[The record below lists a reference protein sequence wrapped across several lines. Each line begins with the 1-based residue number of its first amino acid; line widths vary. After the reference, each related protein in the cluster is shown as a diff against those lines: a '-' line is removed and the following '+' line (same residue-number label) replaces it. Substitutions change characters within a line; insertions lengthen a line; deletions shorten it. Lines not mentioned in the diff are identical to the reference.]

1 MILFN
6 AKRDGTVTTTP
17 DLVPQGSSMQ
27 DLVVVSE
34 FDYAYCAIK
43 LLPASGEYIEDI
55 PCTPIL
61 QRDFSTIF
69 TAALPPK
76 ATVVAGSVDYQLVFT
91 AADGTT
97 QTTLVGSF
105 TVPRGVPVSTPPTVG
120 DLSVKT
126 VGDLYAIMDNTYGL
140 FVGHERNIYQNT
152 ANIAALKKTIA
163 SAGYVTIPV
172 SEWNDGNP
180 TIATFT
186 LDGFGAGMTALLT
199 PVNPATQTAA
209 REARLSAYP
218 EVFVIDGDTQTV
230 EIIRANADKA
240 PEIPLRFAYL
250 ILKTEAT
257 TVPTVAILG
266 VDAYGEGGGTA
277 SGVDETAVKKII
289 NSLLGNVDNV
299 RQYSADNPPP
309 YPVTS
314 VNGKTGAVSLSIPSK
329 AADVGA
335 DPAGTASSKLTTHN
349 VDTASHQDLRL
360 ELQRLADRLN
370 AALNSTDTSLDD
382 LKEIVAYIKS
392 NKTLIDGITSSKVN
406 VTDIVNNLTTNTAN
420 VPLSAAQGVALKL
433 LIDSLE
439 EIVEGKVTA
448 EQVSADIA
456 NALKGYQPA
465 GDYLTPTAA
474 APIINTEVDK
484 VVTERKEEL
493 RGKDGKTPEAGVDY
507 PTVEQVDSYI
517 AAELAKRNQ
526 FVPIPA
532 ASVEDMTDTTK
543 IYYLTATGELYAY
556 APTQVVVGGYTNL
569 ADPTSSDWKTR
580 SRLNASAVIASASA
594 EADRSFVSNQIPA
607 TNGQTVRIKGVT
619 ATTNTAGTA
628 TNFTA
633 VLYDSSGTQLNTKP
647 FLLKQPVS
655 GSGFSTDTSHQSWNA
670 VHVTADGV
678 YEWVLGLN
686 NGGGVP
692 HPSVA
697 SFRVSGLAVT
707 SAEDIIITVGQE
719 IKDPE
724 IVTEYAWAGTGH
736 FISSEEA
743 ITALESRV
751 NVLEDEV
758 EELTVT
764 VDRLKTNSSISMQS
778 GAVWYALGDSIT
790 QGYASRVN
798 TSATNGYDQYVA
810 AEGKRWVDYVASL
823 NGYKLTNKGVGGT
836 GYQHATNNARAQVDA
851 VDFSECDLVTL
862 AYGINDFKNAGTNIG
877 SMDDDIQAGGSF
889 VSNMR
894 YCIKKI
900 LSDNPLCKIIVITP
914 LNYRGLGNYATNYS
928 IGYTGSNASCA
939 NLDYMVDLMEQVCKY
954 HGIEMIDMTHES
966 IVNRENIVSMLPD
979 YVHPSEECHRVMGY
993 ELARKINFA

>member
-1 MILFN
+1 MAIIN
-6 AKRDGTVTTTP
+6 TP
-17 DLVPQGSSMQ
+17 LLGLP
-27 DLVVVSE
+27 
-34 FDYAYCAIK
+34 YA
-43 LLPASGEYIEDI
+43 G
-55 PCTPIL
+55 
-61 QRDFSTIF
+61 
-69 TAALPPK
+69 
-76 ATVVAGSVDYQLVFT
+76 
-91 AADGTT
+91 ADTDET
-97 QTTLVGSF
+97 
-105 TVPRGVPVSTPPTVG
+105 
-120 DLSVKT
+120 
-126 VGDLYAIMDNTYGL
+126 YAVLAGL
-140 FVGHERNIYQNT
+140 FVKNGQKLTLPEIIEMYTPTIGTVYIKAADWTAVDGTENAYDAKITISGVESNSMILIYPAT
-152 ANIAALKKTIA
+152 DADAEKARRLGIRAKAASGVANDDTFVIVRAIGGDPTVTEGISLVYIALRGFPDWRAGLTPPGLPYATVIGVDPYIATEEGDRDDIAASQRLVTEVVGLRLK
-163 SAGYVTIPV
+163 SADLPAKLDEYRAAKGLIDKSVSDLVNYYAKDQTLTKDEINTLVSAIPKFKIEVVTSLPSSNI
-172 SEWNDGNP
+172 SE
-180 TIATFT
+180 TTVY
-186 LDGFGAGMTALLT
+186 LVKSGADSSNLYTEYIRANGAW
-199 PVNPATQTAA
+199 
-209 REARLSAYP
+209 ERL
-218 EVFVIDGDTQTV
+218 GTQTV
-230 EIIRANADKA
+230 DLTGYAKEAWVNELIAACVKTADM
-240 PEIPLRFAYL
+240 EAY
-250 ILKTEAT
+250 
-257 TVPTVAILG
+257 VAGL
-266 VDAYGEGGGTA
+266 
-277 SGVDETAVKKII
+277 
-289 NSLLGNVDNV
+289 
-299 RQYSADNPPP
+299 
-309 YPVTS
+309 
-314 VNGKTGAVSLSIPSK
+314 
-329 AADVGA
+329 
-335 DPAGTASSKLTTHN
+335 
-349 VDTASHQDLRL
+349 
-360 ELQRLADRLN
+360 
-370 AALNSTDTSLDD
+370 
-382 LKEIVAYIKS
+382 
-392 NKTLIDGITSSKVN
+392 
-406 VTDIVNNLTTNTAN
+406 
-420 VPLSAAQGVALKL
+420 
-433 LIDSLE
+433 
-439 EIVEGKVTA
+439 
-448 EQVSADIA
+448 
-456 NALKGYQPA
+456 LKGYQPK
-465 GDYLTPTAA
+465 GDYLTTAD
-474 APIINTEVDK
+474 APAIINAEVNE
-484 VVTERKEEL
+484 VVDERKEEL

-507 PTVEQVDSYI
+507 PTVEQIDRYI
-517 AAELAKRNQ
+517 AEELAKRNQ

-532 ASVEDMTDTTK
+532 ASVDAMTDTTK
-543 IYYLTATGELYAY
+543 IYYLTTTGELYAY
-556 APTQVVVGGYTNL
+556 APAQVVVGGYTNL

-580 SRLNASAVIASASA
+580 SRINASAVIASASA

-670 VHVTADGV
+670 VHVTDDGV
-678 YEWVLGLN
+678 YEWELGLN

-758 EELTVT
+758 EELTIT

-798 TSATNGYDQYVA
+798 ASATNGYDQYVA
-810 AEGKRWVDYVASL
+810 AEGKRWVDYVAAL
-823 NGYKLTNKGVGGT
+823 NGYKLTNYGVGGT
-836 GYQHATNNARAQVDA
+836 GYQHSTNNARAQVDGI
-851 VDFSECDLVTL
+851 DFSECDLVTL

-877 SMDDDIQAGGSF
+877 SMDDDIEAGGSF
-889 VSNMR
+889 VANMR

-966 IVNRENIVSMLPD
+966 IVNRENIVAMLPD